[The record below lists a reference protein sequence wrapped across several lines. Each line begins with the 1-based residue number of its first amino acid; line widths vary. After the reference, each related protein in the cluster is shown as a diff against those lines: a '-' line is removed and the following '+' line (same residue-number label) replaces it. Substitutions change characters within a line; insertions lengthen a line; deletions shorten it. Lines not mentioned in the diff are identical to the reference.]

1 MKQTTDIMT
10 DTIISEET
18 VLFNRIA
25 RKNAI

>member
-18 VLFNRIA
+18 VLFNHIA
-25 RKNAI
+25 HKNAI

>member
-18 VLFNRIA
+18 ALFNRIA
-25 RKNAI
+25 HKNAI

>member
-18 VLFNRIA
+18 VLFNRIPH
-25 RKNAI
+25 KNAI